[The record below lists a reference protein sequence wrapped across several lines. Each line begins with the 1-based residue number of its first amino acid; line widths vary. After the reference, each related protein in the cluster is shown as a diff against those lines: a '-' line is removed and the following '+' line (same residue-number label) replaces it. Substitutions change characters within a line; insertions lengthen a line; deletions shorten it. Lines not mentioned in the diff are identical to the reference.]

1 VAPRFSPAAPPARPP
16 GAADDTPRPAGL
28 FGPMNPRI
36 DSWVGRRVWVVGAS
50 SGIGAEI
57 ARGLLRRGA
66 RVAVSARR
74 ADALR
79 AMLAEGGDHGSPDGD
94 PNAAGDRGDR
104 DPGRA
109 RGATGPA
116 ADSPIEPP
124 VVLPLDVTD
133 ADAVA
138 AACGALRDRW
148 GGLDL
153 VVWVAGLYQPMR
165 AQNFELGDARRM
177 LETNFGAVLSGLA
190 AVLPV
195 LLAQRAGGIALV
207 SSVAGYSGLPQALVY
222 GPTKAA
228 LINLAESLYLDLRP
242 AGIGVHLV
250 NPGYVDTPAT
260 AGNAYAMPALISAR
274 EAADATLA
282 GIERGHFEIH
292 YPKRFTGWL
301 KFARLLPYRL
311 YFPLV
316 HRVTGL

>member
-1 VAPRFSPAAPPARPP
+1 MGSRFSPAAPTARPA
-16 GAADDTPRPAGL
+16 GAAGDEASRPAGL

-57 ARGLLRRGA
+57 ARGLVRRGA

-79 AMLAEGGDHGSPDGD
+79 AMLAGDG
-94 PNAAGDRGDR
+94 AAM
-104 DPGRA
+104 
-109 RGATGPA
+109 PA
-116 ADSPIEPP
+116 APSDGEPLDLPHGAPADPALEPP

-138 AACGALRDRW
+138 TACTALRDRW

-165 AQNFELGDARRM
+165 AQTFELEGARRM
-177 LETNFGAVLSGLA
+177 LDTNFGAVLSGLA

-242 AGIGVHLV
+242 AGIAVHLV

-311 YFPLV
+311 YFPLI